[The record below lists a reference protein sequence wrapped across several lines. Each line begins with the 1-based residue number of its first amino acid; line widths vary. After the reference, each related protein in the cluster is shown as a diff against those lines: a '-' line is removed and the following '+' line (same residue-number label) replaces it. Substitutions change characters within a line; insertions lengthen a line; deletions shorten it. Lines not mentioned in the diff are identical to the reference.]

1 CSGLGYS
8 GHETTAGYLDSNGA
22 WYSSYRPD
30 RGGGWNNAT
39 ASNFLVSNRYYYA
52 SSGSYYFW
60 GFRLAL

>member
-22 WYSSYRPD
+22 WYSSDRPN
-30 RGGGWNNAT
+30 RGGSWYNNT
-39 ASNFLVSNRYYYA
+39 ASHFLVSNRSIST
-52 SSGSYYFW
+52 SSTANFSR